1 MLLKPLI
8 LICHIK
14 MKLSKKKQII
24 IRGEEMIK
32 DDIARLLRKSNAM
45 SDSKRNYMFYQED
58 IFQLCSI
65 FTNNFPYME
74 LHQERKI
81 IKMTFITIDKYDIQ
95 PALEK
100 LIKGLRN
107 IFEKSL
113 IAIKGETL
121 NFSSEEILEEYVSM
135 FVNSYEKS
143 DIIAFGELM
152 NQEECQN
159 FKLKIIEVLEMS
171 MEYAEDNYL
180 EKGKILMDIIKQN
193 Q

>member
-1 MLLKPLI
+1 
-8 LICHIK
+8 
-14 MKLSKKKQII
+14 
-24 IRGEEMIK
+24 
-32 DDIARLLRKSNAM
+32 M
-45 SDSKRNYMFYQED
+45 SDFIAVNKLYNALKTLDIEEFDEVYFGIRDGKYMFYQED

-65 FTNNFPYME
+65 FTHNFPYME
-74 LHQERKI
+74 PHQERKI
-81 IKMTFITIDKYDIQ
+81 VKMTFITIDKYDIQ

-113 IAIKGETL
+113 IAIKGETV

-152 NQEECQN
+152 NQEKCQN
-159 FKLKIIEVLEMS
+159 FKIKIIEILEMS